1 MATKYHG
8 ATSLLEGQPHVDIG
22 QAAHA
27 AYPWQTKT
35 FAAQNHIEEQTARK
49 RYCQTGSYFGVVPQK
64 HANGRL
70 LWPAVIVT
78 KHGPVAAN
86 DAAFDGKGG
95 AA

>member
-1 MATKYHG
+1 MSNTQNRSAEHT
-8 ATSLLEGQPHVDIG
+8 
-22 QAAHA
+22 

-35 FAAQNHIEEQTARK
+35 FAAHNHIEEQTARK

-70 LWPAVIVT
+70 RWPAVIVT
-78 KHGPVAAN
+78 KHGPAAAN
-86 DAAFDGKGG
+86 DVAFGGEGG

>member
-1 MATKYHG
+1 MPNTQNRSVEH
-8 ATSLLEGQPHVDIG
+8 T
-22 QAAHA
+22 

-35 FAAQNHIEEQTARK
+35 FAAHNHIEEQTARK

-70 LWPAVIVT
+70 RWPAVIVT

-86 DAAFDGKGG
+86 DAAFNGKGG

>member
-1 MATKYHG
+1 MATLING
-8 ATSLLEGQPHVDIG
+8 QTTLLE
-22 QAAHA
+22 ALT

-35 FAAQNHIEEQTARK
+35 FAIHNHIQEQTARK
-49 RYCQTGSYFGVVPQK
+49 RFCQTGSYFGVVPQK

-78 KHGPVAAN
+78 KRSLIPAN
-86 DAAFDGKGG
+86 DETFAEKDG